1 MEDLNEN
8 KEVQTIGEM
17 LKNARIKQNKTLD
30 EVADELCI
38 RQFYLTAIEEMDFE
52 NMPPMPYSL
61 GFIRSYAK
69 LLGLNSDRI
78 VFAYRQI
85 LTGEKE
91 PEPHRDSHQ
100 KEKSAPRMKHFLLV
114 ILGLALLAAAW
125 SVFPTNSEFEDAT
138 EENTITLPEPVIV
151 SEEQE
156 NKAVSNKIRG
166 AVKKHNDDADKN
178 TVATEEKEDNKVLE
192 EARATEDTKA
202 EKETKKEKKEVKQKK
217 DEQAEEAVLP
227 KMRIVLTGP
236 SWLELRHG
244 KKVLLNGVYN
254 KGYKYDLPSDKGLII
269 TVGRPRNVQFYVNN
283 KLTQV
288 VTNIKRKNVSLDSYF
303 KTQD

>member
-1 MEDLNEN
+1 MEDLNGN

-17 LKNARIKQNKTLD
+17 LKNARIKQNKTID
-30 EVADELCI
+30 EIADELCI

-52 NMPPMPYSL
+52 NIPPMPYGL
-61 GFIRSYAK
+61 GFVRSYAK

-91 PEPHRDSHQ
+91 PEPLYQ
-100 KEKSAPRMKHFLLV
+100 NQQTEKSTPRLKHFLLV

-125 SVFPTNSEFEDAT
+125 SVLPTNAEFEDAT

-156 NKAVSNKIRG
+156 NKAV
-166 AVKKHNDDADKN
+166 AEEVATEQNDEDADKDDSASVEKEKKADSAEN
-178 TVATEEKEDNKVLE
+178 KTEETKE
-192 EARATEDTKA
+192 TKAAEA
-202 EKETKKEKKEVKQKK
+202 EKEVKADTKEEEK
-217 DEQAEEAVLP
+217 QAEKAVLP

-236 SWLELRHG
+236 SWLELRQG
-244 KKVLLNGVYN
+244 RKVLLNGVYN
-254 KGYKYDLPSDKGLII
+254 KGYKYDLPSAEGLII
-269 TVGRPRNVQFYVNN
+269 TVGRPRNVQFYVND

>member
-30 EVADELCI
+30 EVSEELCI
-38 RQFYLTAIEEMDFE
+38 RQFYLTAIEEMDVE
-52 NMPPMPYSL
+52 NMPPLPYRL
-61 GFIRSYAK
+61 GFLRSYAK

-78 VFAYRQI
+78 VFAYRQ

-91 PEPHRDSHQ
+91 SEPLYQ
-100 KEKSAPRMKHFLLV
+100 NQQTEKSAPHLKHFLLV
-114 ILGLALLAAAW
+114 LLGLALLAAAW
-125 SVFPTNSEFEDAT
+125 SVLPTNAEFEDAT

-156 NKAVSNKIRG
+156 NKAV
-166 AVKKHNDDADKN
+166 AEE
-178 TVATEEKEDNKVLE
+178 VATERNDE
-192 EARATEDTKA
+192 EANKDGSASA
-202 EKETKKEKKEVKQKK
+202 EKEKKADSAENKTEETKAAEAEKEVKEDIKK
-217 DEQAEEAVLP
+217 EEKQAEEAVLP

-236 SWLELRHG
+236 SWLELRQG

-254 KGYKYDLPSDKGLII
+254 KGYKYDLPSGEGLII
-269 TVGRPRNVQFYVNN
+269 TVGRPRNVQFYVND